1 MLRTINFMGVRNV
14 AFGVTV
20 LLTVLALFSW
30 FHKGLNYGLDFTG
43 GTLIELT
50 YEKPADVTL
59 VRNELVKAGY
69 HEAVVQSFGA
79 TTDLLV
85 RMPGEDPQLGHQVAE
100 ALQKVGGDNP
110 ASVKRVEFVGP
121 QVGEE
126 LRDQGGLGML
136 MALVGIM
143 IYLAFRF
150 QWKFGVGAIVSLIH
164 DVVVTVGILAYFQIT
179 FDLTVLA
186 AVLAII
192 GYSLN
197 DTIVVFDR
205 VRENFRVLRKATLI
219 ENINISTTQ
228 TLLRTM
234 ATSISTLLAIAALM
248 IFGGD
253 NLWGF
258 SLALFIG
265 VLAGTYSS
273 IYIAN
278 VVLIWLNLNS
288 EDLIPPAVPTRR
300 STTVL
305 DGRLLIRSYKK
316 GASIELAP
324 FFLLQGWV

>member
-14 AFGVTV
+14 AFGITL

-30 FHKGLNYGLDFTG
+30 FYKGLNFGLDFTG

-50 YEKPADVTL
+50 YERPANL
-59 VRNELVKAGY
+59 GEVREELVKAGFQD
-69 HEAVVQSFGA
+69 AVVQSFGA

-85 RMPGEDPQLGHQVAE
+85 RMPGDDPLLGNRVSE
-100 ALQKVGGDNP
+100 ALQKVSSDNP
-110 ASVKRVEFVGP
+110 AVVKRVEFVGP

-136 MALVGIM
+136 LALGGIM

-150 QWKFGVGAIVSLIH
+150 QWKFALGAILSLIH
-164 DVVVTVGILAYFQIT
+164 DVVVTMGILSFFQIT

-205 VRENFRVLRKATLI
+205 VRENFRVLRKASLI

-228 TLLRTM
+228 TLLRTV
-234 ATSISTLLAIAALM
+234 ATSVSTLLAIAALLF
-248 IFGGD
+248 FGGD

-265 VLAGTYSS
+265 VMAGTYSS

-278 VVLIWLNLNS
+278 VVLIWLNLSS
-288 EDLIPPAVPTRR
+288 EDLIP
-300 STTVL
+300 TVKAEGV
-305 DGRLLIRSYKK
+305 DDR
-316 GASIELAP
+316 P
-324 FFLLQGWV
+324 

>member
-1 MLRTINFMGVRNV
+1 MLRTINFMGVRNL
-14 AFGVTV
+14 AFAITV
-20 LLTVLALFSW
+20 LLTVLALFSM
-30 FHKGLNYGLDFTG
+30 FYKGLNYGLDFTG

-50 YEKPADVTL
+50 YEKPADL
-59 VRNELVKAGY
+59 GQVRDELVKAGY
-69 HEAVVQSFGA
+69 HDAVVQNFGA

-85 RMPGEDPQLGHQVAE
+85 RMPGEDPQLGNQVAA
-100 ALQKVGGDNP
+100 ALQTVGGDNP
-110 ASVKRVEFVGP
+110 ATVKRVEFVGP

-136 MALVGIM
+136 LALGGVL

-150 QWKFGVGAIVSLIH
+150 QWKFAVGAILSLIH
-164 DVVVTVGILAYFQIT
+164 DVIVTVGLLSFFQIT

-205 VRENFRVLRKATLI
+205 VRENFRVMRKASLI
-219 ENINISTTQ
+219 ENINVSTTQ
-228 TLLRTM
+228 TLLRTI
-234 ATSISTLLAIAALM
+234 ATSVSTLLAIAALLF
-248 IFGGD
+248 FGGD
-253 NLWGF
+253 NLFGF

-288 EDLIPPAVPTRR
+288 EDLIPPAATGKEVDDRP
-300 STTVL
+300 
-305 DGRLLIRSYKK
+305 
-316 GASIELAP
+316 
-324 FFLLQGWV
+324 

>member
-20 LLTVLALFSW
+20 LLTVLALFSM
-30 FHKGLNYGLDFTG
+30 FHKGMNYGLDFTG

-50 YEKPADVTL
+50 YEKPADLTK
-59 VRNELVKAGY
+59 VRDELATAGF
-69 HEAVVQSFGA
+69 HDAVVQSFGA

-85 RMPGEDPQLGHQVAE
+85 RMPGDDPLLGNKVAAALGE
-100 ALQKVGGDNP
+100 ADSANP
-110 ASVKRVEFVGP
+110 AVIKRVEFVGP

-136 MALVGIM
+136 MALGGIM
-143 IYLAFRF
+143 LYLAFRF
-150 QWKFGVGAIVSLIH
+150 QWKFAVGAIVSLVH
-164 DVVVTVGILAYFQIT
+164 DVIVTMGVLSFFQIT

-205 VRENFRVLRKATLI
+205 VRENFRVLRKATLV

-228 TLLRTM
+228 TLLRTV
-234 ATSISTLLAIAALM
+234 ATSVSTLLAIAALL

-258 SLALFIG
+258 SIALFVG
-265 VLAGTYSS
+265 VMAGTYSS

-278 VVLIWLNLNS
+278 VVLIWLKLS
-288 EDLIPPAVPTRR
+288 AEDLIPPASSEKEIDDRP
-300 STTVL
+300 
-305 DGRLLIRSYKK
+305 
-316 GASIELAP
+316 
-324 FFLLQGWV
+324 

>member
-1 MLRTINFMGVRNV
+1 MLRTINFMGVRNI

-50 YEKPADVTL
+50 YEKPADVTQ
-59 VRNELVKAGY
+59 VRDELVKAGY
-69 HEAVVQSFGA
+69 HEAIVQSFGA

-110 ASVKRVEFVGP
+110 AAVKRVEFVGP

-288 EDLIPPAVPTRR
+288 EDLIPPAATGKEVDDRP
-300 STTVL
+300 
-305 DGRLLIRSYKK
+305 
-316 GASIELAP
+316 
-324 FFLLQGWV
+324 

>member
-1 MLRTINFMGVRNV
+1 MLRTINFMGVRNI

-59 VRNELVKAGY
+59 VRSELVKAGY

-164 DVVVTVGILAYFQIT
+164 DVIVTVGILAYFQIT

-205 VRENFRVLRKATLI
+205 VRENFRVLRKATLV

-278 VVLIWLNLNS
+278 VVLIWLNLS
-288 EDLIPPAVPTRR
+288 TEDLIPPAATGKEVDDRP
-300 STTVL
+300 
-305 DGRLLIRSYKK
+305 
-316 GASIELAP
+316 
-324 FFLLQGWV
+324 

>member
-1 MLRTINFMGVRNV
+1 MKRTINFMGVRNI
-14 AFGVTV
+14 AFAVTM
-20 LLTVLALFSW
+20 LLTVVALFSW
-30 FHKGLNYGLDFTG
+30 FYKGLNFGLDFTG

-50 YEKPADVTL
+50 YERPADL
-59 VRNELVKAGY
+59 HKVREELVASGY
-69 HEAVVQSFGA
+69 TEAVVQSFGA

-85 RMPGEDPQLGHQVAE
+85 RMPGEDPQLGSQVAE
-100 ALQKVGGDNP
+100 ALRKTGADNP
-110 ASVKRVEFVGP
+110 VTVKRVEFVGP

-136 MALVGIM
+136 LALGGVLV
-143 IYLAFRF
+143 YLAFRF
-150 QWKFGVGAIVSLIH
+150 QWKFAVGAILSLIH
-164 DVVVTVGILAYFQIT
+164 DVVVTMGILSFFQVT

-205 VRENFRVLRKATLI
+205 VRENFRLLRKASLI

-234 ATSISTLLAIAALM
+234 ATSISTLLAIVALW

-253 NLWGF
+253 SLHGF
-258 SLALFIG
+258 SVALFIG

-278 VVLIWLNLNS
+278 VVLIWLNLRS
-288 EDLIPPAVPTRR
+288 EDLLPPV
-300 STTVL
+300 TV
-305 DGRLLIRSYKK
+305 DKVD
-316 GASIELAP
+316 ELP
-324 FFLLQGWV
+324 

>member
-69 HEAVVQSFGA
+69 HEAIVQSFGA

-164 DVVVTVGILAYFQIT
+164 DVIVTVGILAYFQVT

-205 VRENFRVLRKATLI
+205 VRENFRVLRKASLI

-278 VVLIWLNLNS
+278 VVLIWLNLSS
-288 EDLIPPAVPTRR
+288 EDLIPPA
-300 STTVL
+300 STGKEV
-305 DGRLLIRSYKK
+305 DDR
-316 GASIELAP
+316 P
-324 FFLLQGWV
+324 

>member
-1 MLRTINFMGVRNV
+1 MLRTINFMGVRNI
-14 AFGVTV
+14 AFAVTM

-30 FHKGLNYGLDFTG
+30 STKGLNYGLDFTG

-50 YEKPADVTL
+50 YERPADL
-59 VRNELVKAGY
+59 GKVREELVKSGY
-69 HEAVVQSFGA
+69 HDAVVQSFGA

-85 RMPGEDPQLGHQVAE
+85 RMPGEDPQLGTQVAD
-100 ALQKVGGDNP
+100 ALRKAGTDNP
-110 ASVKRVEFVGP
+110 ATVKRVEFVGP

-136 MALVGIM
+136 MALVGVL

-150 QWKFGVGAIVSLIH
+150 QWKFAVGAIISLIH
-164 DVVVTVGILAYFQIT
+164 DVIVTLGILSFFQIT

-205 VRENFRVLRKATLI
+205 VRENFRLLRKASLI

-228 TLLRTM
+228 TLLRTV
-234 ATSISTLLAIAALM
+234 ATSVSTLLAIVALWA
-248 IFGGD
+248 FGGD
-253 NLWGF
+253 SLEGF
-258 SLALFIG
+258 SIALFIG

-278 VVLIWLNLNS
+278 VVLIWLNLTT
-288 EDLIPPAVPTRR
+288 EDLIPPVATEKVDDLP
-300 STTVL
+300 
-305 DGRLLIRSYKK
+305 
-316 GASIELAP
+316 
-324 FFLLQGWV
+324 

>member
-1 MLRTINFMGVRNV
+1 MLRTINFMGVRNF

-20 LLTVLALFSW
+20 LLTVIALFSVAT
-30 FHKGLNYGLDFTG
+30 KGMNWGLDFTG

-50 YEKPADVTL
+50 YERPADVTK
-59 VRNELVKAGY
+59 VREQLATSGY
-69 HEAVVQSFGA
+69 HEAVVQNFGA

-85 RMPGEDPQLGHQVAE
+85 RMPGEDPQLGHQVAD

-110 ASVKRVEFVGP
+110 ATVKRVEFVGP

-136 MALVGIM
+136 LALGGIL

-150 QWKFGVGAIVSLIH
+150 QWKFAVGAIVSLIH
-164 DVVVTVGILAYFQIT
+164 DVIVTVGILAYFQIT

-288 EDLIPPAVPTRR
+288 EDLIPPA
-300 STTVL
+300 STGKEV
-305 DGRLLIRSYKK
+305 DDR
-316 GASIELAP
+316 P
-324 FFLLQGWV
+324 

>member
-20 LLTVLALFSW
+20 LLTVLALFSM
-30 FHKGLNYGLDFTG
+30 FHKGMNYGLDFTG

-50 YEKPADVTL
+50 YEKPADLTK
-59 VRNELVKAGY
+59 VRNELVSAGF
-69 HEAVVQSFGA
+69 HDAVVQSFGA

-85 RMPGEDPQLGHQVAE
+85 RMPGDDPLLGNKVAA
-100 ALQKVGGDNP
+100 ALGQADTSNP
-110 ASVKRVEFVGP
+110 AVIKRVEFVGP

-136 MALVGIM
+136 MALGGIM
-143 IYLAFRF
+143 LYLAFRF
-150 QWKFGVGAIVSLIH
+150 QWKFAVGAIVSLVH
-164 DVVVTVGILAYFQIT
+164 DVIVTMGILSWFQIT

-205 VRENFRVLRKATLI
+205 VRENFRVLRKASLI

-234 ATSISTLLAIAALM
+234 ATSISTLLAIAALL

-258 SLALFIG
+258 SIALFVG

-288 EDLIPPAVPTRR
+288 EDLIPPTKAEGVDERP
-300 STTVL
+300 
-305 DGRLLIRSYKK
+305 
-316 GASIELAP
+316 
-324 FFLLQGWV
+324 

>member
-1 MLRTINFMGVRNV
+1 MLRTINFMGVRNI
-14 AFGVTV
+14 AFAVTM

-30 FHKGLNYGLDFTG
+30 ATKGLNYGLDFTG

-50 YEKPADVTL
+50 YERPADL
-59 VRNELVKAGY
+59 GKVREELATAGY
-69 HEAVVQSFGA
+69 HDAVVQSFGA

-85 RMPGEDPQLGHQVAE
+85 RMPGEDPQLGTQVAD
-100 ALQKVGGDNP
+100 ALRKSGADNP
-110 ASVKRVEFVGP
+110 ATVKRVEFVGP

-136 MALVGIM
+136 MALGGVL

-150 QWKFGVGAIVSLIH
+150 QWKFAVGAIISLIH
-164 DVVVTVGILAYFQIT
+164 DVVVTMGILSFFQIT

-205 VRENFRVLRKATLI
+205 VRENFRLLRKASLI

-228 TLLRTM
+228 TLLRTV
-234 ATSISTLLAIAALM
+234 ATSVSTLLAIIALWV
-248 IFGGD
+248 FGGD
-253 NLWGF
+253 SLHGF
-258 SLALFIG
+258 SVALFIG

-278 VVLIWLNLNS
+278 VVLIWLNLSS
-288 EDLIPPAVPTRR
+288 EDLIPPVVAEQVDDRP
-300 STTVL
+300 
-305 DGRLLIRSYKK
+305 
-316 GASIELAP
+316 
-324 FFLLQGWV
+324 

>member
-20 LLTVLALFSW
+20 VLTVLALFSM

-59 VRNELVKAGY
+59 VRSELVKAGY

-164 DVVVTVGILAYFQIT
+164 DVIVTVGILAYFQIT

-288 EDLIPPAVPTRR
+288 EDLIPPAATDKEVDDRP
-300 STTVL
+300 
-305 DGRLLIRSYKK
+305 
-316 GASIELAP
+316 
-324 FFLLQGWV
+324 

>member
-1 MLRTINFMGVRNV
+1 MKLGTINFMGVRNG
-14 AFGVTV
+14 AFALTV

-30 FHKGLNYGLDFTG
+30 FHKGLNLGLDFTG

-50 YEKPADVTL
+50 YEQPADL
-59 VRNELVKAGY
+59 GKVRQELGNAGY
-69 HEAVVQSFGA
+69 QDAVVQSFGA

-85 RMPGEDPQLGHQVAE
+85 RMPGDDPQLGTRVAE
-100 ALQKVGGDNP
+100 ALLKADAGNP
-110 ASVKRVEFVGP
+110 ATVKRVEFVGP

-126 LRDQGGLGML
+126 LRDQGGIAMLLALG
-136 MALVGIM
+136 GIM
-143 IYLAFRF
+143 LYLAFRF

-164 DVVVTVGILAYFQIT
+164 DVVVTMGILSFFQIT

-234 ATSISTLLAIAALM
+234 ATSISTLLAIVALWV
-248 IFGGD
+248 FGGD
-253 NLWGF
+253 NLEGF
-258 SLALFIG
+258 SIALFVG

-278 VVLIWLNLNS
+278 VVLIWLNLSS
-288 EDLIPPAVPTRR
+288 EDLIPPVTSDKVDDLP
-300 STTVL
+300 
-305 DGRLLIRSYKK
+305 
-316 GASIELAP
+316 
-324 FFLLQGWV
+324 

>member
-1 MLRTINFMGVRNV
+1 MVRTHHLLGVRHG
-14 AFGVTV
+14 AFGVPV
-20 LLTVLALFSW
+20 VLTVLALFSM
-30 FHKGLNYGLDFTG
+30 FHKGMNYGLDFTG

-50 YEKPADVTL
+50 YEKPADLTK
-59 VRNELVKAGY
+59 VRNELVTAGF
-69 HEAVVQSFGA
+69 HDAVVQSFGA

-85 RMPGEDPQLGHQVAE
+85 RMPGDDPLLGNKVAA
-100 ALQKVGGDNP
+100 ALGQADTDNP
-110 ASVKRVEFVGP
+110 AVIKRVEFVGP

-136 MALVGIM
+136 MALGGIM
-143 IYLAFRF
+143 LYLAFRF
-150 QWKFGVGAIVSLIH
+150 QWKFAVGAIVSLVH
-164 DVVVTVGILAYFQIT
+164 DVIVTMGVLSWFQIT

-205 VRENFRVLRKATLI
+205 VRENFRVLRKASLI
-219 ENINISTTQ
+219 DNINISTTQ

-234 ATSISTLLAIAALM
+234 ATSISTLLAIAALL

-258 SLALFIG
+258 SIALFVG

-278 VVLIWLNLNS
+278 VVLIWLNLS
-288 EDLIPPAVPTRR
+288 AEDLIPPA
-300 STTVL
+300 
-305 DGRLLIRSYKK
+305 
-316 GASIELAP
+316 ASEKEVDDRP
-324 FFLLQGWV
+324 

>member
-59 VRNELVKAGY
+59 VRSELVKAGY
-69 HEAVVQSFGA
+69 HEAIVQSFGA

-164 DVVVTVGILAYFQIT
+164 DVIVTVGILAYFQIT

-288 EDLIPPAVPTRR
+288 EDLIPPA
-300 STTVL
+300 STGKEV
-305 DGRLLIRSYKK
+305 DDR
-316 GASIELAP
+316 P
-324 FFLLQGWV
+324 

>member
-50 YEKPADVTL
+50 YEKPADLTK
-59 VRNELVKAGY
+59 VRNELTTAGF
-69 HEAVVQSFGA
+69 HDAVVQSFGA

-85 RMPGEDPQLGHQVAE
+85 RMPGDDPLLGNKVAA
-100 ALQKVGGDNP
+100 ALGQADTSNP
-110 ASVKRVEFVGP
+110 AVIKRVEFVGP

-136 MALVGIM
+136 MALGGIM
-143 IYLAFRF
+143 LYLAFRF
-150 QWKFGVGAIVSLIH
+150 QWKFAVGAIVSLVH
-164 DVVVTVGILAYFQIT
+164 DVIVTMGVLSWFQIT

-205 VRENFRVLRKATLI
+205 VRENFRVLRKASLI

-234 ATSISTLLAIAALM
+234 ATSISTLLAIAALL

-258 SLALFIG
+258 SIALFVG

-278 VVLIWLNLNS
+278 VVLIWLNLS
-288 EDLIPPAVPTRR
+288 AEDLIPPA
-300 STTVL
+300 
-305 DGRLLIRSYKK
+305 
-316 GASIELAP
+316 ASEKEVDDRP
-324 FFLLQGWV
+324 

>member
-20 LLTVLALFSW
+20 VLTVLALFSM
-30 FHKGLNYGLDFTG
+30 FHKGMNYGLDFTG

-50 YEKPADVTL
+50 YEKPADLTK
-59 VRNELVKAGY
+59 VRNELATAGF
-69 HEAVVQSFGA
+69 HDAVVQSFGA

-85 RMPGEDPQLGHQVAE
+85 RMPGDDPLLGNKVAA
-100 ALQKVGGDNP
+100 ALGQADTSNP
-110 ASVKRVEFVGP
+110 AVIKRVEFVGP

-136 MALVGIM
+136 MALGGIM
-143 IYLAFRF
+143 LYLAFRF
-150 QWKFGVGAIVSLIH
+150 QWKFAVGAIVSLVH
-164 DVVVTVGILAYFQIT
+164 DVIVTVGILSFFQIT

-205 VRENFRVLRKATLI
+205 VRENFRVLRKASLI

-234 ATSISTLLAIAALM
+234 ATSISTLLAIAALL

-258 SLALFIG
+258 SIALFVG

-278 VVLIWLNLNS
+278 VVLIWLNLS
-288 EDLIPPAVPTRR
+288 AEDLIPPA
-300 STTVL
+300 
-305 DGRLLIRSYKK
+305 
-316 GASIELAP
+316 ASEKEVDDRP
-324 FFLLQGWV
+324 